1 MFTQISM
8 QCPFTCATNILG
20 ERKGDLIC
28 DIRMLLALYH
38 PFMANFIWI
47 IYPMGDI
54 GVRDQCG
61 LLNAR
66 FHNVFHNLIFYEPKF
81 FSFQLCV
88 CSVLQPLSWVSTL
101 TNPFVDL
108 EALLFPKKTNISM
121 PHGKTQLMLMCPS
134 LNVAFIE
141 TPPSTNL
148 QQNIM
153 WVHKLSGKYCISF
166 YHI

>member
-1 MFTQISM
+1 MPIHMCNKHTWWKEARPYMWYLNVVSFVPPIHGQFCLNHLSHGWHWCEGSM
-8 QCPFTCATNILG
+8 WPSQCLFS
-20 ERKGDLIC
+20 
-28 DIRMLLALYH
+28 
-38 PFMANFIWI
+38 
-47 IYPMGDI
+47 
-54 GVRDQCG
+54 QC
-61 LLNAR
+61 LPQPYFLWT
-66 FHNVFHNLIFYEPKF
+66 HI
-81 FSFQLCV
+81 FSFQLCA

-121 PHGKTQLMLMCPS
+121 PHGKMQLMFMCPG

-148 QQNIM
+148 QQYIM
-153 WVHKLSGKYCISF
+153 WVHILSCKYCISF